1 MSRHRNQHA
10 VTAES
15 QPYNGTCGESVV
27 ACQHQFIPAFC
38 NSADG
43 RVELAR
49 LPNGK
54 PAPMH
59 LISALPQAWA
69 ARCDNDGN
77 VLELIDSIVAGFV
90 KNGRFYTREQA
101 AAESA

>member
-1 MSRHRNQHA
+1 MSRHRNQLA
-10 VTAES
+10 VTQES
-15 QPYNGTCGESVV
+15 TPYQGTCGESAV
-27 ACQHQFIPAFC
+27 ACQHQFVPAFC
-38 NSADG
+38 NRADG

-59 LISALPQAWA
+59 LIAALPKTWA
-69 ARCDNDGN
+69 SRCDERGN

-90 KNGRFYTREQA
+90 KNGRFYTREEA
-101 AAESA
+101 AAEG

>member
-1 MSRHRNQHA
+1 MSRHRNQIA

-15 QPYNGTCGESVV
+15 HRFHGTCGESVV
-27 ACQHQFIPAFC
+27 ACRHEFVPAFRD
-38 NSADG
+38 NADG

-59 LISALPQAWA
+59 LIAGLPRAWA
-69 ARCDNDGN
+69 TRCDEGGN
-77 VLELIDSIVAGFV
+77 VLELIDSVVAGFV
-90 KNGRFYTREQA
+90 KNDRFYTREEA
-101 AAESA
+101 AQEI

>member
-1 MSRHRNQHA
+1 MSRHRNQYA

-27 ACQHQFIPAFC
+27 ACKHQFVPAFC

-59 LISALPQAWA
+59 LISALPQEWA
-69 ARCDNDGN
+69 ARCDDDGN

-90 KNGRFYTREQA
+90 KDDRFYTREEA
-101 AAESA
+101 AAESV